1 MRRYSRQITLLSR
14 RPYCLAPIL
23 ALGLALTTTPAHA
36 QQTVRVQVPGQL
48 SDQQDEQDQ
57 AETAGQSSGNFDN
70 VAFDGEL
77 PVSFDGPAPPVP
89 PQVVSRDDNG
99 RVTIRAIRIGEE
111 LIIDGRLDEP
121 IYSRLEPVSNFIMQE
136 PEENIPAT
144 EQTDIWILFDDTNL
158 YVSGR
163 NWDSQPDQIIANEM
177 RRDGRN
183 IGQNDN
189 FTLVLDTFYYRRNG
203 FYFQTNP
210 LGALMDGLITDERQ
224 LNRDWNTVW
233 DVRTTMDDEGWTV
246 EMVIPFKSLRYG
258 PGRDQIWG
266 LNVRRGVQWK
276 NEDSFIT
283 AIPRALSF
291 SAQYR
296 LSLAATLVG
305 LQTPGMSRNLEIKP
319 YAISSV
325 TGARDD
331 ADVISDD
338 LAGDVGL
345 DGKYGLTQGLTADF
359 TVNTD
364 FAQVEDDDEQ
374 VNLTR
379 FSLFFPEKRE
389 FFLEGQGIFS
399 FGGAGGRRGFGG
411 GGGGGGSAPILFF
424 SRQIGLSGRDPVPIR
439 TGGRVTGRAGAFTLG
454 LLNVQ
459 TGEAGD
465 VDALATNFSVVRV
478 RRDIFRRSSIGFMGT
493 NRSVAIDGD
502 GSSQS
507 YGIDAAFSF
516 LENLNIASYYA
527 QTQTPGL
534 SGENTSYSAS
544 IRNEGDRYGF
554 SASHLLVGKNFNPE
568 VGFVRRDDYRQ
579 SRAQLQFSPRP
590 TSIRAI
596 RRFEFK
602 SDINYITNESTGILE
617 SRDVGAEFQ
626 VSFENTDRFTV
637 NAGDKYEFLFEDF
650 RIADGVVLP
659 PGGYNF
665 SDVRVSYW
673 MGSQHNPA
681 GNISVTRG
689 GFFSGD
695 RTQLSYFG
703 RIEVSPQLSV
713 EPRASVNWIDLPQ
726 GSFNTRLVSARA
738 NYTLSPRMLVA
749 ALVQYNSSSDSISTN
764 VRFRWEYEPGSD
776 IFVVYSEGRETDHR
790 GFPRIANRGFVVK
803 FTKLFRM

>member
-1 MRRYSRQITLLSR
+1 MH
-14 RPYCLAPIL
+14 RPSWLALIL
-23 ALGLALTTTPAHA
+23 VLGLALAPAPADA
-36 QQTVRVQVPGQL
+36 QQLVQSQALDQL
-48 SDQQDEQDQ
+48 QDQNQVVDQ
-57 AETAGQSSGNFDN
+57 AEAGQAGGNFDN
-70 VAFDGEL
+70 VAFEGEL
-77 PVSFDGPAPPVP
+77 PASFDGPPVPVP

-99 RVTIRAIRIGEE
+99 RVTIRAVRVGEE
-111 LIIDGRLDEP
+111 LVIDGRLDEP

-136 PEENIPAT
+136 PQDNVPAT
-144 EQTDIWILFDDTNL
+144 EQTDVWILFDDTNL

-163 NWDSQPDQIIANEM
+163 NWDSQPNQIIANEM

-189 FTLVLDTFYYRRNG
+189 FTLVLDTFYDRRNG

-210 LGALMDGLITDERQ
+210 LGAVMDGLITDERQ

-233 DVRTTMDDEGWTV
+233 DVRTTMDDEGWNV

-305 LQTPGMSRNLEIKP
+305 LQTPPMSRNLEVKP
-319 YAISSV
+319 YAISAV
-325 TGARDD
+325 TGTRASTDE
-331 ADVISDD
+331 ISDD
-338 LAGDVGL
+338 LTGDVGF

-411 GGGGGGSAPILFF
+411 GGGGGGGSAPILFF

-439 TGGRVTGRAGAFTLG
+439 AGGRVTGRAGAFTLG

-459 TGEAGD
+459 TGEDGD
-465 VDALATNFSVVRV
+465 IDALATNFSVVRV
-478 RRDIFRRSSIGFMGT
+478 RSDIFRRSSIGFMGT

-507 YGIDAAFSF
+507 YGLDAAFSF
-516 LENLNIASYYA
+516 LENLNISSYYA

-590 TSIRAI
+590 RSIRAI

-602 SDINYITNESTGILE
+602 SDINYITHESTGILE

-626 VSFENTDRFTV
+626 ISFENTDRFTV

-673 MGSQHNPA
+673 MGAQRNPA

-790 GFPRIANRGFVVK
+790 GFPRISNRGFVVK
-803 FTKLFRM
+803 FTKLFRI